1 MHSIIRQH
9 LLFRKTYISYQ
20 RLGLKI
26 DICREK
32 YEIGLIGG
40 NYGYEVLMPE
50 LRALDNVN
58 LTFAAPDNISLEK
71 KENLTKAGIN
81 VLSKSEFFDFEKT
94 KIVFIAVPPSSQLQI
109 GKKVLQK
116 KRDLY
121 IEKPAG
127 INYIETSKLEEIRK
141 VENQKA
147 FVGFQFRFDPGI
159 IALKELLELKILGDI
174 DQITV
179 NWHTSGT
186 SAKHDNL
193 NWRHDVKL
201 GGGVHR
207 DFLCHVLDYLKWVT
221 NNSINQS
228 LHLLTL
234 DPKIKSNL
242 YNLSLISNRSEKNFV
257 RINISRGFQ
266 SVNHWEIA
274 LKFENGEFLIHSFF
288 PFSVNDYRV
297 QISGS
302 KEFCILATEFID
314 SSKYLNNSFKFGFAR
329 NYALNGYFA
338 SIIKNVFESDSK
350 KLPDLEDAKFT
361 QLISDQIQEQLIL
374 DQTVYS

>member
-1 MHSIIRQH
+1 
-9 LLFRKTYISYQ
+9 
-20 RLGLKI
+20 LGLKI
-26 DICREK
+26 DISQEK

-50 LRALDNVN
+50 LRAMDNVN
-58 LTFAAPDNISLEK
+58 LTFAAPDNMSLEK

-81 VLSKSEFFDFEKT
+81 VLSKSEFFDYEKT

-109 GKKVLQK
+109 GKKVLQNK
-116 KRDLY
+116 KDLY

-127 INYIETSKLEEIRK
+127 INCIETSNLEEIRK
-141 VENQKA
+141 AENQKA

-159 IALKELLELKILGDI
+159 IALKELLELKILGNI

-186 SAKHDNL
+186 SAKQDNL
-193 NWRHDVKL
+193 NWRHNIKL

-228 LHLLTL
+228 LHVLSL

-242 YNLSLISNRSEKNFV
+242 YNLSLISDQSKNNFV

-266 SVNHWEIA
+266 SASHWEIA
-274 LKFENGEFLIHSFF
+274 MKFENGEYSIHSSF

-297 QISGS
+297 QIKGS
-302 KEFCILATEFID
+302 KEFSILATKFTHNN
-314 SSKYLNNSFKFGFAR
+314 KYLDDSLKLGFAR
-329 NYALNGYFA
+329 NYALNNYFT
-338 SIIKNVFESDSK
+338 SIIKNVFEDNSI

-361 QLISDQIQEQLIL
+361 QLISDKIQEQLTL
-374 DQTVYS
+374 G

>member
-1 MHSIIRQH
+1 MLSIIRRH
-9 LLFRKTYISYQ
+9 LLIRKTYTRYQ

-26 DICREK
+26 DISREK

-50 LRALDNVN
+50 LKAMDNVN
-58 LTFAAPDNISLEK
+58 LTFAAPDNMSLEK
-71 KENLTKAGIN
+71 KENLAKAGIN
-81 VLSKSEFFDFEKT
+81 VLSKSEFFDYEKT

-109 GKKVLQK
+109 GKKVLQN

-127 INYIETSKLEEIRK
+127 LNYIETSKIEEIRK
-141 VENQKA
+141 AENQRA

-159 IALKELLELKILGDI
+159 IALKELLELKILGNI

-179 NWHTSGT
+179 NWHTGGT
-186 SAKHDNL
+186 SAKQDNL
-193 NWRHDVKL
+193 NWRHNIKL

-228 LHLLTL
+228 LHLLSL

-242 YNLSLISNRSEKNFV
+242 YNLSLISDQSKNNFV

-266 SVNHWEIA
+266 SVSHWEVA
-274 LKFENGEFLIHSFF
+274 MKFENGEYSIYSSF

-302 KEFCILATEFID
+302 KEFCNLATKFTD
-314 SSKYLNNSFKFGFAR
+314 SNKYLDDSLKLGFAR
-329 NYALNGYFA
+329 NYALNNYFT
-338 SIIKNVFESDSK
+338 SIIKNVFEDNSI

-361 QLISDQIQEQLIL
+361 QLISDQIQKQLTL
-374 DQTVYS
+374 G